1 MSEDKAKTAV
11 NSVWKP
17 IGLFVGGAIVGSALT
32 LGGLFAW
39 QDIQKR
45 SVVQIK
51 LPSSNN
57 AMSTRSAFPTPK
69 TRSTPDIPPPPNL
82 PITTP
87 SPLVSIPAISTNTS
101 KQPQSPTS
109 TPAAQERIKFE
120 IGTTGT
126 TLKNSLKAN
135 QSTRYLLECRKG
147 QRITVNLQEGNI
159 NLEVLAPDGSKLGSI
174 VKESKQWEGELP
186 SDGDY
191 TIEISTPKE
200 SNYSVKVED
209 L

>member
-57 AMSTRSAFPTPK
+57 AMSTRSAIPTPI

-120 IGTTGT
+120 VGTSGT

-147 QRITVNLQEGNI
+147 QRITVNLEEGNI

-191 TIEISTPKE
+191 TIEISTPKD
-200 SNYSVKVED
+200 SNYSVKVEV